1 MRPAFADFSPTVPAT
16 FAVGIGISLSVF
28 LLPAGVVQ
36 EGPTRVLPA
45 SGAATGRVIA
55 DLPVVRASEVG
66 KAGSAHPQIVV
77 ALRPP
82 ATKAREVRQPA
93 RTVVVR
99 RAPSAPLPAVARAI
113 PKASATKSELF
124 SIPPRGRGKA
134 RGHGPKSKTATPA
147 PIPPGRG
154 KARGRSNEH
163 QDRLPP
169 GLVKKTP
176 AAPAPGLPA
185 RPKGK
190 GGGNEDKG
198 NGGGNGPKWKKK

>member
-1 MRPAFADFSPTVPAT
+1 WVSARLAGGFGF
-16 FAVGIGISLSVF
+16 SLSVS
-28 LLPAGVVQ
+28 LLPAGVVE
-36 EGPTRVLPA
+36 EGRRGVLPA

-113 PKASATKSELF
+113 PKA
-124 SIPPRGRGKA
+124 
-134 RGHGPKSKTATPA
+134 
-147 PIPPGRG
+147 
-154 KARGRSNEH
+154 
-163 QDRLPP
+163 
-169 GLVKKTP
+169 
-176 AAPAPGLPA
+176 
-185 RPKGK
+185 
-190 GGGNEDKG
+190 
-198 NGGGNGPKWKKK
+198 